1 MRKSDENKTHEGSI
15 NHQIVSLVDTT
26 GLKDDVLDILDYIE
40 NDMRSLN
47 EVTKNIWLSLGETK
61 PLPFV
66 KAWVDS
72 YFLYAETEPISIFGD
87 NLPIKLAFSLDEED
101 LSVEWVAFYLDDTQ
115 VAVFE
120 REDNFEYK
128 DDEML

>member
-1 MRKSDENKTHEGSI
+1 MRKSDENKTHDGSI

-26 GLKDDVLDILDYIE
+26 GLEDDVLDILDYIE

-87 NLPIKLAFSLDEED
+87 NLPIKLAFSLDEENI
-101 LSVEWVAFYLDDTQ
+101 SVEWVAFYIDDTQ

>member
-26 GLKDDVLDILDYIE
+26 GLEDDVLDILDYIE

-87 NLPIKLAFSLDEED
+87 NLPIKLAFSLNEENI
-101 LSVEWVAFYLDDTQ
+101 SVEWVAFYLDDTQ

>member
-26 GLKDDVLDILDYIE
+26 GLEDDVLDILDYIE

-72 YFLYAETEPISIFGD
+72 YFLYAEAEPISIFGD
-87 NLPIKLAFSLDEED
+87 NLPIKLAFSLNEENI
-101 LSVEWVAFYLDDTQ
+101 SVEWVAFYLDDTQ
-115 VAVFE
+115 VAFFE

>member
-1 MRKSDENKTHEGSI
+1 MRKSDENKTHDGSI

-26 GLKDDVLDILDYIE
+26 GLEDDVLDILDYIE
-40 NDMRSLN
+40 NDMRNLN
-47 EVTKNIWLSLGETK
+47 EVTKKIWLSLGETK

-87 NLPIKLAFSLDEED
+87 NLPIKLAFSLDEENI
-101 LSVEWVAFYLDDTQ
+101 SVEWVAFYIDDTQ

-128 DDEML
+128 DDELL

>member
-1 MRKSDENKTHEGSI
+1 MRKSDENKTHDGSI

-26 GLKDDVLDILDYIE
+26 GLEDDVLDILDYIE

-87 NLPIKLAFSLDEED
+87 NLPIKLAFSLDEENI
-101 LSVEWVAFYLDDTQ
+101 SVEWVAFYIDDTQ

-128 DDEML
+128 DDELL

>member
-26 GLKDDVLDILDYIE
+26 GLEEDVLDILDYIE

-87 NLPIKLAFSLDEED
+87 NLPIKLAFSLDEENI
-101 LSVEWVAFYLDDTQ
+101 SVEWVAFYIDDTQ

>member
-1 MRKSDENKTHEGSI
+1 MSTKKTTETINK
-15 NHQIVSLVDTT
+15 QIVSLVDKT
-26 GLKDDVLDILDYIE
+26 GLEDDVIDILDYIE

-87 NLPIKLAFSLDEED
+87 NLPIKLAFSLDEENI
-101 LSVEWVAFYLDDTQ
+101 SVEWVAFYIDDTQ

-120 REDNFEYK
+120 RDDNFEYK

>member
-26 GLKDDVLDILDYIE
+26 GLEDDVLDILDYIE

-87 NLPIKLAFSLDEED
+87 NLPIKLAFSLDEENI
-101 LSVEWVAFYLDDTQ
+101 SVEWVAFYIDDTQ

-120 REDNFEYK
+120 RDDNFEYK

>member
-1 MRKSDENKTHEGSI
+1 MRKSDENKTHDGSI

-26 GLKDDVLDILDYIE
+26 GLEDDVLDILDYIE

-87 NLPIKLAFSLDEED
+87 NLPIKLAFSLDEENI
-101 LSVEWVAFYLDDTQ
+101 SVEWVAFYIDDTQ

-120 REDNFEYK
+120 RDDNFEYK

>member
-1 MRKSDENKTHEGSI
+1 MRKSDENKTRDGSI

-26 GLKDDVLDILDYIE
+26 GLEDDVLDILDYIE

-87 NLPIKLAFSLDEED
+87 NLPIKLAFSLDEENI
-101 LSVEWVAFYLDDTQ
+101 SVEWVAFYIDDTQ

>member
-26 GLKDDVLDILDYIE
+26 GLEDDVLDILDYIE

-87 NLPIKLAFSLDEED
+87 NLPIKLAFSLDEENI
-101 LSVEWVAFYLDDTQ
+101 SVEWVAFYIDDTQ

>member
-1 MRKSDENKTHEGSI
+1 MRKSDENKTHDGSI

-26 GLKDDVLDILDYIE
+26 GLEDDVLDILDYIE

-72 YFLYAETEPISIFGD
+72 YFLYAETEPISILGD
-87 NLPIKLAFSLDEED
+87 NLPIKLAFSLDEENI
-101 LSVEWVAFYLDDTQ
+101 SVEWVAFYIDDTQ

-128 DDEML
+128 DDEMI

>member
-1 MRKSDENKTHEGSI
+1 MSTKKTTETINK
-15 NHQIVSLVDTT
+15 QIVSLVDKT
-26 GLKDDVLDILDYIE
+26 GLEDDVIDILDYIE

-72 YFLYAETEPISIFGD
+72 YFLYAETESISIFGD
-87 NLPIKLAFSLDEED
+87 NLPIKLAFSLDEENI
-101 LSVEWVAFYLDDTQ
+101 SVEWVAFYIDDTQ

-120 REDNFEYK
+120 RDDNFEYK
-128 DDEML
+128 NDEML

>member
-1 MRKSDENKTHEGSI
+1 MRKSDENKTRDGSI

-26 GLKDDVLDILDYIE
+26 GLEDDVLDILDYIE

-87 NLPIKLAFSLDEED
+87 NLPIKLAFSLDEENI
-101 LSVEWVAFYLDDTQ
+101 SVEWVAFYIDDTQ

-128 DDEML
+128 DDELL

>member
-1 MRKSDENKTHEGSI
+1 MSTKKTTETINK
-15 NHQIVSLVDTT
+15 QIVSLVDKT
-26 GLKDDVLDILDYIE
+26 GLEDDVIDILDYIE

-87 NLPIKLAFSLDEED
+87 NLPIKLAFSLDEENI
-101 LSVEWVAFYLDDTQ
+101 SVEWVAFYIDDTQ

-120 REDNFEYK
+120 RDDNFEYK
-128 DDEML
+128 NDEML

>member
-87 NLPIKLAFSLDEED
+87 NLPIKLAFSLDEENI
-101 LSVEWVAFYLDDTQ
+101 SVEWVAFYIDDTQ

>member
-26 GLKDDVLDILDYIE
+26 GLEDDVLDILDYIE

-66 KAWVDS
+66 KAWVDT
-72 YFLYAETEPISIFGD
+72 YYLYAETEPISIFGD
-87 NLPIKLAFSLDEED
+87 NLPIKLAFSLDEENI
-101 LSVEWVAFYLDDTQ
+101 SVEWVAFYIDDTQ

-120 REDNFEYK
+120 RDDNFEYK
-128 DDEML
+128 DDKML

>member
-1 MRKSDENKTHEGSI
+1 MSTKKTTETINK
-15 NHQIVSLVDTT
+15 QIVSLVDKT
-26 GLKDDVLDILDYIE
+26 GLEDDVIDILDYIE

-87 NLPIKLAFSLDEED
+87 NLPIKLVFSLDEENI
-101 LSVEWVAFYLDDTQ
+101 SVEWVAFYIDDTQ

-120 REDNFEYK
+120 RDDNFEYK

>member
-1 MRKSDENKTHEGSI
+1 MSTKKTTETINK
-15 NHQIVSLVDTT
+15 QIVSLVDKT
-26 GLKDDVLDILDYIE
+26 GLEDDVLDILDYIE

-87 NLPIKLAFSLDEED
+87 NLPIKLAFSLDEENI
-101 LSVEWVAFYLDDTQ
+101 SVEWVSFYIDDTQ

>member
-1 MRKSDENKTHEGSI
+1 MRKSDENKTRDGSI

-26 GLKDDVLDILDYIE
+26 GLEDDVLDILDYIE

-47 EVTKNIWLSLGETK
+47 EVTKNIWLSLGEAK

-87 NLPIKLAFSLDEED
+87 NLPIKLAFSLDEENI
-101 LSVEWVAFYLDDTQ
+101 SVEWVAFYIDDTQ

-128 DDEML
+128 DDELL

>member
-26 GLKDDVLDILDYIE
+26 GLEDDVLDILDYIE

-87 NLPIKLAFSLDEED
+87 NLPIKLAFSLDEENI
-101 LSVEWVAFYLDDTQ
+101 SVEWVAFYIDDTQ

-128 DDEML
+128 DDELL

>member
-26 GLKDDVLDILDYIE
+26 GLEDDVLDILDYIE
-40 NDMRSLN
+40 NDMKSLN

-87 NLPIKLAFSLDEED
+87 NLPIKLAFSLDEENI
-101 LSVEWVAFYLDDTQ
+101 SVEWVAFYIDDTQ

>member
-1 MRKSDENKTHEGSI
+1 MRKSDENKTREGSI

-47 EVTKNIWLSLGETK
+47 EVSKNIWLSLGETK
-61 PLPFV
+61 PLTFV

-87 NLPIKLAFSLDEED
+87 NLPIKLAFSLDEENI
-101 LSVEWVAFYLDDTQ
+101 SVEWVAFYIDDTQ

>member
-1 MRKSDENKTHEGSI
+1 MRKSDENKTREGSI

-40 NDMRSLN
+40 NDMRNLN

-66 KAWVDS
+66 KAWVDA
-72 YFLYAETEPISIFGD
+72 YYLYAETEPISIFGD